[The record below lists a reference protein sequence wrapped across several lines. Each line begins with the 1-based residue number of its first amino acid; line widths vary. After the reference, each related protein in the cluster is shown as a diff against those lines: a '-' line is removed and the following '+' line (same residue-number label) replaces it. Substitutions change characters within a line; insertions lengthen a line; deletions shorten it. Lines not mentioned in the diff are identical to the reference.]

1 MFKKS
6 LIIFFLFFSLLLN
19 GKEKE
24 APKENEDPKEK
35 KNEIGWVV
43 FPIAFYSSDTS
54 LGFGASAV
62 LFKDHHEIDGVA
74 KSNSFATV
82 AFYTLRN
89 QLLNANVGNIYWDK
103 ANWHWRGK
111 LLISKYPTDFYGIGK
126 YSKESDGE
134 VFEPFSFEFENDIQ
148 YRLIGSLYGGM
159 SLVQGY
165 YKLLKNKN
173 DGLAEKYFEDNRK
186 EGFISGL
193 GIKLNYDSRD
203 DSFYPTKGLL
213 LEATYRHFFSALGS
227 KYEFAYYKVDLRG
240 YIATFLNSVI
250 ALQLYFNAV
259 DGKAP
264 LSILPALGSQDLLR
278 GYPAGRYRDN
288 YYLAG
293 QTELRFPIYW
303 RFGGVLFFGAGKVQE
318 QLTEFFFKDL
328 KIAGGFGLRFQMS
341 KDKKINFRFDM
352 GFTPE
357 GFSFYF
363 NLLEAF

>member
-1 MFKKS
+1 MTKLKGKVLF
-6 LIIFFLFFSLLLN
+6 IAIFLFFCTVS
-19 GKEKE
+19 GEE
-24 APKENEDPKEK
+24 PTAEDKENDL
-35 KNEIGWVV
+35 GYVV

-62 LFKDHHEIDGVA
+62 LFKDHHEIKGVV

-82 AFYTLRN
+82 LFYTLRN
-89 QLLNANVGNIYWDK
+89 QFLNANVGNVYWDN

-111 LLISKYPTDFYGIGK
+111 LLISKYPTDFYGIGINSNK
-126 YSKESDGE
+126 NHRE

-148 YRLIGSLYGGM
+148 YRLFGPLYGG
-159 SLVQGY
+159 LTFVQGY
-165 YKLLKNKN
+165 YKLLKMED
-173 DGLAEKYFEDNRK
+173 DGLAKDYFATQKK
-186 EGFISGL
+186 EGFISGI
-193 GIKLNYDSRD
+193 GVKLNYDSRD
-203 DSFYPTKGLL
+203 DSFFPSKGLL
-213 LEATYRHFFSALGS
+213 LEATYRYFLPALGS
-227 KYEFAYYKVDLRG
+227 RFEFSYYELDLRG
-240 YIATFLNSVI
+240 YISTFFNSVL

-288 YYLAG
+288 IYLAG
-293 QTELRFPIYW
+293 QSELRFPIWW
-303 RFGGVLFFGAGKVQE
+303 RFGGVFFFGAGKVQE
-318 QLTEFFFKDL
+318 ELTQFFFKDL
-328 KIAGGFGLRFQMS
+328 KVAGGFGLRFQMIRS
-341 KDKKINFRFDM
+341 RKINFRFDM